1 MADCMKSVH
10 SYPERK
16 FLTATDVAEILNV
29 SRSTAYRIIRK
40 LNDELNKAGK
50 ITVAGKSPPNTSM
63 KIHTCDFRSGIS
75 SRLSFRRKEVKD
87 IADLQRRKNRA
98 LVLQVRI

>member
-1 MADCMKSVH
+1 MPVCTARKEVQMADCMKSVH

-50 ITVAGKSPPNTSM
+50 ITVAGKISA
-63 KIHTCDFRSGIS
+63 KYFYEHTY
-75 SRLSFRRKEVKD
+75 L
-87 IADLQRRKNRA
+87 
-98 LVLQVRI
+98 